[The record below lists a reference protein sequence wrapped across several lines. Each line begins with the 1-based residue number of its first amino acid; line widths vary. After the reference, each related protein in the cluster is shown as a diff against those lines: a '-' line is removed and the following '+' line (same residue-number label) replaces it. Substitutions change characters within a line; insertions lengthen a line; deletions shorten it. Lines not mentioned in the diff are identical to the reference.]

1 MGSSS
6 ERALKVSLRTLAQC
20 HSLAISDLEDDPVI
34 RSKHRPFLL
43 PKEVEEKDWISE
55 LELDTVIRIAETD
68 LARTQS
74 RLKVLVLYG
83 SLRQRYV
90 PSINSFPWSRQ
101 IRILSP
107 PTLINR

>member
-1 MGSSS
+1 MPQLSFRMGSSP
-6 ERALKVSLRTLAQC
+6 ERALKASLRTLAQC
-20 HSLAISDLEDDPVI
+20 RSLAISDLEDDQAI

-43 PKEVEEKDWISE
+43 PEEVEEKDWISE
-55 LELDTVIRIAETD
+55 LELDTVIRIAEID

-90 PSINSFPWSRQ
+90 PSINSSSQSRQ
-101 IRILSP
+101 IRILG
-107 PTLINR
+107 

>member
-1 MGSSS
+1 MGSSP
-6 ERALKVSLRTLAQC
+6 ERALKASLRTLAQC
-20 HSLAISDLEDDPVI
+20 QSLVISDLEDDPVV

-43 PKEVEEKDWISE
+43 PGEVEEKDWISE
-55 LELDTVIRIAETD
+55 LELDTVIRIVEID

-90 PSINSFPWSRQ
+90 QYLPSIPLPRVAK
-101 IRILSP
+101 
-107 PTLINR
+107 